1 MTGISVFDHKLL
13 ADSWST
19 QDMRAVFCEENRV
32 QKWLDVEAALAK
44 AQAKLNIIPQEAAD
58 EIAKKAYYKF
68 MDMDFIF
75 NEFKKTKHPLVPTV
89 RGLEKACDNNLGE
102 YVHFGV
108 TTQDIID
115 TGLVLQ
121 FKEAMTLV
129 KSELKAIAKALVKLA
144 KTHKNTAMMGRTL
157 ALQALPITFGHKVA
171 IWLSELERHFERIL
185 ELEKRLYVGSIVG
198 AVGTKA
204 SLSDECNEVEKLT
217 LENLGLDV
225 PNISWQSARDR
236 FIELG
241 FVLGNINT
249 TFNKIAHEILILSHN
264 EIDEVA
270 EPFGKGQVGSST
282 MPHKRNPAVSEN
294 AVTVSN
300 AFKAN
305 LAILSDIE
313 RHEHKRNPAV
323 SENAVTVSN
332 AFKANLAILSDIE
345 RHEHERDGQVWKM
358 EWKLLP
364 EMFLMLSVVL
374 ANMKF
379 ALSDLE
385 VKKDKML
392 KNLNTLNGFVLA
404 ERVMFALSD
413 HYGKQH
419 AHEIVYENAMLGIE
433 KQKTFK
439 EVLLADK
446 RVSKVLKE
454 KEIDALLDATTYV
467 GYAPK
472 LVDEFLAKIKNSAIL
487 K

>member
-1 MTGISVFDHKLL
+1 MGVSVFDMRLL
-13 ADSWST
+13 QDSWST
-19 QDMRAVFCEENRV
+19 PAMRAIFSEENRI

-44 AQAKLNIIPQEAAD
+44 AQAKLGIIPNEAAI
-58 EIAKKAYYKF
+58 EIAKKAHYKF

-75 NEFKKTKHPLVPTV
+75 AEFKKTKHPLVPTV
-89 RGLEKACDNNLGE
+89 RGLEKACENGLGE

-121 FKEAMTLV
+121 FKEAMTLI
-129 KSELKAIAKALVKLA
+129 KQDLKDIAKNLA
-144 KTHKNTAMMGRTL
+144 KIAKEHKNTAMMGRTL

-171 IWLSELERHFERIL
+171 IWLSELNRHYERII
-185 ELEKRLYVGSIVG
+185 ELEKRLYVGLIVG

-204 SLSDECNEVEKLT
+204 SLSDKANEVEKLT
-217 LENLGLDV
+217 LESLGLEV
-225 PNISWQSARDR
+225 PDISWQPARDR

-241 FVLGNINT
+241 YVLGNINA
-249 TFNKIAHEILILSHN
+249 TFNKIAHQLLILAHN
-264 EIDEVA
+264 EIDEIA

-300 AFKAN
+300 ALRAN
-305 LAILSDIE
+305 I
-313 RHEHKRNPAV
+313 
-323 SENAVTVSN
+323 
-332 AFKANLAILSDIE
+332 AILSDIE

-364 EMFLMLSVVL
+364 EAFLMLSVVL

-379 ALSDLE
+379 VFDDLE

-392 KNLNTLNGFVLA
+392 KNLDTLNGFVLA

-419 AHEIVYENAMLGIE
+419 AHEIVYENAMRGIE
-433 KQKTFK
+433 NHKTFK
-439 EVLLADK
+439 EVLLEDEL
-446 RVSKVLKE
+446 VSKVLSE
-454 KEIDALLDATTYV
+454 KDIDTLMDATTYV

-472 LVDEFLAKIKNSAIL
+472 LVDEFLEKIANAPIL

>member
-1 MTGISVFDHKLL
+1 MSGVSVFDMRLL
-13 ADSWST
+13 ADSWSSAE
-19 QDMRAVFCEENRV
+19 MRAVFCEENRI

-44 AQAKLNIIPQEAAD
+44 AQAKLGIIPQNAAD
-58 EIAKKAYYKF
+58 EIAKKAHYKY

-75 NEFKKTKHPLVPTV
+75 AEFKKTKHPLVPTV

-102 YVHFGV
+102 FVHFGV

-121 FKEAMTLV
+121 FKEAMNLI
-129 KSELKAIAKALVKLA
+129 KAELKGIAKALFDLA
-144 KTHKNTAMMGRTL
+144 KEHKNTAMMGRTL
-157 ALQALPITFGHKVA
+157 SLQALPITFGHKVA
-171 IWLSELERHFERIL
+171 IWLSEISRHYERIL
-185 ELEKRLYVGSIVG
+185 ELENRLYVGSIVG

-204 SLSDECNEVEKLT
+204 SLSDKCNEVEKLT
-217 LENLGLDV
+217 LESLNLSV
-225 PNISWQSARDR
+225 PDISWQPARDR

-241 FVLGNINT
+241 FVLGNINA
-249 TFNKIAHEILILSHN
+249 TFNKIAHQILILSHN

-300 AFKAN
+300 A
-305 LAILSDIE
+305 L
-313 RHEHKRNPAV
+313 
-323 SENAVTVSN
+323 
-332 AFKANLAILSDIE
+332 KANLAILSDIE

-374 ANMKF
+374 SNMRF
-379 ALSDLE
+379 ALSGLE

-392 KNLNTLNGFVLA
+392 KNLDTLGGFVLA

-413 HYGKQH
+413 KYGKQH
-419 AHEIVYENAMLGIE
+419 AHEIVYEAAMSGIE
-433 KQKTFK
+433 SHKTFK
-439 EVLLADK
+439 ETLLADK
-446 RVSKVLKE
+446 RVNEVLSE
-454 KEIDALLDATTYV
+454 KDIDSLMDATTYV
-467 GYAPK
+467 GFAPK
-472 LVDEFLAKIKNSAIL
+472 LVDEFLDKVKNAPIL
-487 K
+487 R

>member
-1 MTGISVFDHKLL
+1 MGVSVFDMRLL
-13 ADSWST
+13 QDSWST
-19 QDMRAVFCEENRV
+19 PAMRAIFSEENRI

-44 AQAKLNIIPQEAAD
+44 AQAKLGIIPNEAAI
-58 EIAKKAYYKF
+58 EIAKKAHYKF

-75 NEFKKTKHPLVPTV
+75 AEFKKTKHPLVPTV
-89 RGLEKACDNNLGE
+89 RGLEKACENGLGE

-115 TGLVLQ
+115 TGIVLQ
-121 FKEAMTLV
+121 FKEAMTLI
-129 KSELKAIAKALVKLA
+129 KQDLKDIAKNLA
-144 KTHKNTAMMGRTL
+144 KIAKEHKNTAMMGRTL

-171 IWLSELERHFERIL
+171 IWLSELNRHYERII
-185 ELEKRLYVGSIVG
+185 ELEKRLYVGLIVG

-204 SLSDECNEVEKLT
+204 SLSDKANEVEKLT
-217 LENLGLDV
+217 LESLGLEV
-225 PNISWQSARDR
+225 PDISWQPARDR

-241 FVLGNINT
+241 YVLGNINA
-249 TFNKIAHEILILSHN
+249 TFNKIAHQLLILAHN
-264 EIDEVA
+264 EIDEIA

-300 AFKAN
+300 ALRAN
-305 LAILSDIE
+305 I
-313 RHEHKRNPAV
+313 
-323 SENAVTVSN
+323 
-332 AFKANLAILSDIE
+332 AILSDIE

-364 EMFLMLSVVL
+364 EAFLMLSVVL

-379 ALSDLE
+379 VFDDLE

-392 KNLNTLNGFVLA
+392 KNLDTLNGFVLA

-419 AHEIVYENAMLGIE
+419 AHEIVYENAMRGIE
-433 KQKTFK
+433 NHKTFK
-439 EVLLADK
+439 EVLLEDE
-446 RVSKVLKE
+446 RVNKVLSE
-454 KEIDALLDATTYV
+454 KDIDVLMDATTYV

-472 LVDEFLAKIKNSAIL
+472 LVDEFLEKIANAPIL

>member
-1 MTGISVFDHKLL
+1 
-13 ADSWST
+13 
-19 QDMRAVFCEENRV
+19 
-32 QKWLDVEAALAK
+32 
-44 AQAKLNIIPQEAAD
+44 
-58 EIAKKAYYKF
+58 

-75 NEFKKTKHPLVPTV
+75 AEFKKTKHPLVPTV

-129 KSELKAIAKALVKLA
+129 KSGLKVIAKALAKLA

-171 IWLSELERHFERIL
+171 IWLSELEHHFERIL
-185 ELEKRLYVGSIVG
+185 ELEKRLYVGSIAC

-204 SLSDECNEVEKLT
+204 NLSDECNEVEKLT

-241 FVLGNINT
+241 FVLGNMNA
-249 TFNKIAHEILILSHN
+249 TFNKIAHQLLILSHN

-313 RHEHKRNPAV
+313 RHEH
-323 SENAVTVSN
+323 
-332 AFKANLAILSDIE
+332 
-345 RHEHERDGQVWKM
+345 ERDGQVWKM
-358 EWKLLP
+358 EWKLSP
-364 EMFLMLSVVL
+364 EMFLMLSV
-374 ANMKF
+374 
-379 ALSDLE
+379 
-385 VKKDKML
+385 
-392 KNLNTLNGFVLA
+392 VLA

-419 AHEIVYENAMLGIE
+419 AHEIVYENIPNTVIQRAKELMLDSLGTAITASKKECVLNAFKAFENLSTEKNTPIWVNDQKLDPIYAAMLDSIASHALDFDDTY
-433 KQKTFK
+433 KSDFACKCNFNSTLFK
-439 EVLLADK
+439 LWF
-446 RVSKVLKE
+446 SC
-454 KEIDALLDATTYV
+454 
-467 GYAPK
+467 
-472 LVDEFLAKIKNSAIL
+472 
-487 K
+487 

>member
-1 MTGISVFDHKLL
+1 MTGISVFDHRLL

-19 QDMRAVFCEENRV
+19 QEMRAIFCEQNRI

-44 AQAKLNIIPQEAAD
+44 AQAKLKIIPKKAAD
-58 EIAKKAYYKF
+58 EIAKKAHYKF

-75 NEFKKTKHPLVPTV
+75 AEYKKTKHPLVPTV

-121 FKEAMTLV
+121 FKEAMTLI
-129 KSELKAIAKALVKLA
+129 KSELKAIAKALAKLA

-171 IWLSELERHFERIL
+171 IWLSELEHHFERIL

-204 SLSDECNEVEKLT
+204 NLSDECNEVEKLT

-236 FIELG
+236 FIELS
-241 FVLGNINT
+241 FVLGNINA
-249 TFNKIAHEILILSHN
+249 TFNKIAHQLLILSHN

-313 RHEHKRNPAV
+313 RHEH
-323 SENAVTVSN
+323 
-332 AFKANLAILSDIE
+332 
-345 RHEHERDGQVWKM
+345 ERDGQVWKM
-358 EWKLLP
+358 EWKLSP
-364 EMFLMLSVVL
+364 EMFLMLSV
-374 ANMKF
+374 
-379 ALSDLE
+379 
-385 VKKDKML
+385 
-392 KNLNTLNGFVLA
+392 VLA

-419 AHEIVYENAMLGIE
+419 AHEIVYENIPNTVIQRAKELMLDSLGTAITASKKECVLNAFKAFENLSTEKNTPIWVNDQKLDPIYAAMLDSI
-433 KQKTFK
+433 
-439 EVLLADK
+439 A
-446 RVSKVLKE
+446 SH
-454 KEIDALLDATTYV
+454 AL
-467 GYAPK
+467 G
-472 LVDEFLAKIKNSAIL
+472 F
-487 K
+487 

>member
-1 MTGISVFDHKLL
+1 MTGVSVFDMRLL
-13 ADSWST
+13 GDSWSSPK
-19 QDMRAVFCEENRV
+19 MRAIFCEQNRI

-44 AQAKLNIIPQEAAD
+44 AQAKLDIIPQNAAD
-58 EIAKKAYYKF
+58 EIAKKAHYEF

-75 NEFKKTKHPLVPTV
+75 AEFKKTKHPLVPTV

-102 YVHFGV
+102 FVHFGV

-121 FKEAMTLV
+121 FKEAMSV
-129 KSELKAIAKALVKLA
+129 IKDDLKDIAKALLKLVKE
-144 KTHKNTAMMGRTL
+144 HKNTPLMGRTL
-157 ALQALPITFGHKVA
+157 SLQALPITFGHKVA
-171 IWLSELERHFERIL
+171 IWLSELNRHFERVL
-185 ELEKRLYVGSIVG
+185 ELENRLYVGSIVG

-204 SLSDECNEVEKLT
+204 SLSDKCNEVEKLT
-217 LENLGLDV
+217 LESLNLAV
-225 PNISWQSARDR
+225 PDISWQPARDR

-241 FVLGNINT
+241 FVLGNINA

-313 RHEHKRNPAV
+313 RHEH
-323 SENAVTVSN
+323 
-332 AFKANLAILSDIE
+332 
-345 RHEHERDGQVWKM
+345 ERDGQVWKM

-374 ANMKF
+374 ENMCF
-379 ALSDLE
+379 ALSGLE
-385 VKKDKML
+385 VKKDKMRA
-392 KNLNTLNGFVLA
+392 NLDTLGGFVLA
-404 ERVMFALSD
+404 ERVMFALSE

-419 AHEIVYENAMLGIE
+419 AHEIVYETAMKGIE
-433 KQKTFK
+433 SHKTFK
-439 EVLLADK
+439 QSLLDDE
-446 RVSKVLKE
+446 RVCKVLDE
-454 KEIDALLDATTYV
+454 KAIDSLLDATTYV

-472 LVDEFLAKIKNSAIL
+472 LVDEFLAKIKNSAL
-487 K
+487 FK

>member
-1 MTGISVFDHKLL
+1 MTGVSVFDMRLL
-13 ADSWST
+13 GDSWSSPK
-19 QDMRAVFCEENRV
+19 MREIFCEQNRI

-44 AQAKLNIIPQEAAD
+44 AQAKLGIIPKNAAD
-58 EIAKKAYYKF
+58 EIAKKARYEC

-75 NEFKKTKHPLVPTV
+75 AEFKKTKHPLVPTV
-89 RGLEKACDNNLGE
+89 RGLEKACDNDLGE
-102 YVHFGV
+102 FVHFGV

-121 FKEAMTLV
+121 FKEAMSV
-129 KSELKAIAKALVKLA
+129 IKDDLKDIAKALLKLA
-144 KTHKNTAMMGRTL
+144 KEHKNTPMMGRTL
-157 ALQALPITFGHKVA
+157 SLQALPITFGHKVA
-171 IWLSELERHFERIL
+171 IWLSELNRHFERVL

-204 SLSDECNEVEKLT
+204 SLSDKYSEVEKLT
-217 LENLGLDV
+217 LGSLNLAV
-225 PNISWQSARDR
+225 PDISWQPARDR

-241 FVLGNINT
+241 FVLGNINA
-249 TFNKIAHEILILSHN
+249 TFNKIAHEILILCHN

-282 MPHKRNPAVSEN
+282 MP
-294 AVTVSN
+294 
-300 AFKAN
+300 
-305 LAILSDIE
+305 
-313 RHEHKRNPAV
+313 HKRNPAV

-374 ANMKF
+374 ENMRF
-379 ALSDLE
+379 ALSGLE
-385 VKKDKML
+385 VKKDKMRA
-392 KNLNTLNGFVLA
+392 NLDTLGGFVLA
-404 ERVMFALSD
+404 ERVMFALSE

-419 AHEIVYENAMLGIE
+419 AHEIVYETAMKGIE
-433 KQKTFK
+433 SHKTFK
-439 EVLLADK
+439 QSLLEDE
-446 RVSKVLKE
+446 RVGKVLDE
-454 KEIDALLDATTYV
+454 KAINSLLDATTYV

-472 LVDEFLAKIKNSAIL
+472 LVDEFLVKIKNSALL

>member
-1 MTGISVFDHKLL
+1 
-13 ADSWST
+13 
-19 QDMRAVFCEENRV
+19 
-32 QKWLDVEAALAK
+32 
-44 AQAKLNIIPQEAAD
+44 
-58 EIAKKAYYKF
+58 

-75 NEFKKTKHPLVPTV
+75 AEFKKTKRPLVPTV

-129 KSELKAIAKALVKLA
+129 KSGLKAIAKALAKLA
-144 KTHKNTAMMGRTL
+144 KTHKNTAMMGRAL

-198 AVGTKA
+198 AVATKA

-241 FVLGNINT
+241 FVLGNINA

-294 AVTVSN
+294 V
-300 AFKAN
+300 
-305 LAILSDIE
+305 
-313 RHEHKRNPAV
+313 
-323 SENAVTVSN
+323 VTVSN

-358 EWKLLP
+358 EWKLSP
-364 EMFLMLSVVL
+364 EMFLMLSV
-374 ANMKF
+374 
-379 ALSDLE
+379 
-385 VKKDKML
+385 
-392 KNLNTLNGFVLA
+392 VLA

-419 AHEIVYENAMLGIE
+419 AHEIVYENIPNTVIQRAKELMLDSLGTAITASKKECVLNAFKAFENLSTEKNTPIWVNDQKLDPIYAAMLDSIASHALDFDDTY
-433 KQKTFK
+433 KSDFACKCDFNSTLFK
-439 EVLLADK
+439 LWF
-446 RVSKVLKE
+446 SC
-454 KEIDALLDATTYV
+454 
-467 GYAPK
+467 
-472 LVDEFLAKIKNSAIL
+472 
-487 K
+487 

>member
-1 MTGISVFDHKLL
+1 MTGISVFDHRLL

-19 QDMRAVFCEENRV
+19 PAMRAIFSEENRI

-44 AQAKLNIIPQEAAD
+44 AQAKLKIIPEDAAE
-58 EIAKKAYYKF
+58 EIAKKAHYEF
-68 MDMDFIF
+68 MDMDFIYA
-75 NEFKKTKHPLVPTV
+75 EFKKTKHPLVPTV
-89 RGLEKACDNNLGE
+89 RGLEKACENGLGE
-102 YVHFGV
+102 FVHFGV

-121 FKEAMTLV
+121 FKEAMQII
-129 KSELKAIAKALVKLA
+129 KSELKAIAKDLAKLA
-144 KTHKNTAMMGRTL
+144 KTHKNTPMMGRTL

-171 IWLSELERHFERIL
+171 IWLSELNRHYDRIM
-185 ELEKRLYVGSIVG
+185 ELEKRLYVGLIVG

-217 LENLGLDV
+217 LENLDLNV
-225 PNISWQSARDR
+225 PDISWQPARDR

-241 FVLGNINT
+241 YVLGNINA
-249 TFNKIAHEILILSHN
+249 TFNKIAHQLLILTHN
-264 EIDEVA
+264 EIDEIA

-300 AFKAN
+300 ALRAN
-305 LAILSDIE
+305 I
-313 RHEHKRNPAV
+313 
-323 SENAVTVSN
+323 
-332 AFKANLAILSDIE
+332 AILSDIE

-364 EMFLMLSVVL
+364 EIFLMLSVVL

-379 ALSDLE
+379 VFSDLE

-392 KNLNTLNGFVLA
+392 KNLNILDGFVLA

-419 AHEIVYENAMLGIE
+419 AHEIVYENAMRGIE
-433 KQKTFK
+433 GHKTFK
-439 EVLLADK
+439 EVLLSDE
-446 RVSKVLKE
+446 RVSKVLNE
-454 KEIDALLDATTYV
+454 KDIDALLDATTYV

-472 LVDEFLAKIKNSAIL
+472 LVDEFLEKIASSEIL

>member
-1 MTGISVFDHKLL
+1 MTGISVFDHRLL

-19 QDMRAVFCEENRV
+19 QEMRAIFCEQNRI

-44 AQAKLNIIPQEAAD
+44 AQAKLKIIPKKAAD
-58 EIAKKAYYKF
+58 EIAKKAHYKF

-75 NEFKKTKHPLVPTV
+75 AEFKKTKHPLVPTV

-121 FKEAMTLV
+121 FKEAMTLA
-129 KSELKAIAKALVKLA
+129 KSELKAIAKALAKLA

-217 LENLGLDV
+217 LKNLGLDV
-225 PNISWQSARDR
+225 PNISWQPARDR

-241 FVLGNINT
+241 FVLGNINA

-282 MPHKRNPAVSEN
+282 MP
-294 AVTVSN
+294 
-300 AFKAN
+300 
-305 LAILSDIE
+305 
-313 RHEHKRNPAV
+313 HKRNPAV

>member
-1 MTGISVFDHKLL
+1 MGVSVFDMRLL
-13 ADSWST
+13 QDSWST
-19 QDMRAVFCEENRV
+19 PAMRAIFSEENRI

-44 AQAKLNIIPQEAAD
+44 AQAKLGIIPSEAAE
-58 EIAKKAYYKF
+58 EIAKKAHYKF

-75 NEFKKTKHPLVPTV
+75 AEFKKTKHPLVPTV
-89 RGLEKACDNNLGE
+89 RGLEKACENGFGE

-108 TTQDIID
+108 TTQDVID
-115 TGLVLQ
+115 TGIVLQ
-121 FKEAMTLV
+121 FKEAMNLI
-129 KSELKAIAKALVKLA
+129 KQDLKNIAKNLA
-144 KTHKNTAMMGRTL
+144 SIAKEHKNTAMMGRTL

-171 IWLSELERHFERIL
+171 IWLSELNRHYERIN

-204 SLSDECNEVEKLT
+204 SLSERANEIEKLT
-217 LENLGLDV
+217 LQILGLEV
-225 PNISWQSARDR
+225 PDISWQPARDR

-241 FVLGNINT
+241 YVLGNINA
-249 TFNKIAHEILILSHN
+249 TFNKIAHQLLILTHN
-264 EIDEVA
+264 EIDELA

-300 AFKAN
+300 ALRAN
-305 LAILSDIE
+305 I
-313 RHEHKRNPAV
+313 
-323 SENAVTVSN
+323 
-332 AFKANLAILSDIE
+332 AILSDIE

-364 EMFLMLSVVL
+364 ETFLMLSVVL

-379 ALSDLE
+379 VFDGLE
-385 VKKDKML
+385 IKKDKML
-392 KNLNTLNGFVLA
+392 KNLDILNGFVLA

-419 AHEIVYENAMLGIE
+419 AHEIVYENAMRGIE
-433 KQKTFK
+433 SHKTFK
-439 EVLLADK
+439 VALLEDE
-446 RVSKVLKE
+446 RVSKVLSE
-454 KEIDALLDATTYV
+454 KDIDALMDATTYV

-472 LVDEFLAKIKNSAIL
+472 LVDEFLEKITNAEIL

>member
-1 MTGISVFDHKLL
+1 MTGISVFDHRLL

-19 QDMRAVFCEENRV
+19 QEMRAIFCEQNRI

-44 AQAKLNIIPQEAAD
+44 AQAKLKIIPKKAAD
-58 EIAKKAYYKF
+58 EIAKKAHYKF

-75 NEFKKTKHPLVPTV
+75 AEFKKTKHPLVPTV
-89 RGLEKACDNNLGE
+89 RGLEKACDNHLGE

-129 KSELKAIAKALVKLA
+129 KSELKAIAKALAKLA

-241 FVLGNINT
+241 FVLGNINA

-313 RHEHKRNPAV
+313 RHEH
-323 SENAVTVSN
+323 
-332 AFKANLAILSDIE
+332 
-345 RHEHERDGQVWKM
+345 ERDGQVWKM

-374 ANMKF
+374 A
-379 ALSDLE
+379 
-385 VKKDKML
+385 
-392 KNLNTLNGFVLA
+392 

-419 AHEIVYENAMLGIE
+419 AHEIVYENIPNTVIQRAKELMLDSLGTAITASKKECVLNAFKAFENLSTEKNTPIWVNDQKLDPIYAAMLDSI
-433 KQKTFK
+433 
-439 EVLLADK
+439 A
-446 RVSKVLKE
+446 SH
-454 KEIDALLDATTYV
+454 AL
-467 GYAPK
+467 G
-472 LVDEFLAKIKNSAIL
+472 F
-487 K
+487 

>member
-1 MTGISVFDHKLL
+1 
-13 ADSWST
+13 
-19 QDMRAVFCEENRV
+19 
-32 QKWLDVEAALAK
+32 
-44 AQAKLNIIPQEAAD
+44 
-58 EIAKKAYYKF
+58 

-75 NEFKKTKHPLVPTV
+75 AEFKKTKHPLVPTV

-129 KSELKAIAKALVKLA
+129 KSGLKAIAKALAKLA

-171 IWLSELERHFERIL
+171 IWLSELEHHFERIL
-185 ELEKRLYVGSIVG
+185 ELEKRLYVDSIVG

-225 PNISWQSARDR
+225 PNISWQNARDR

-241 FVLGNINT
+241 FILGNINT
-249 TFNKIAHEILILSHN
+249 TFNKIAHQLLILSHN

-270 EPFGKGQVGSST
+270 EPFGKGQVGSSA
-282 MPHKRNPAVSEN
+282 MP
-294 AVTVSN
+294 
-300 AFKAN
+300 
-305 LAILSDIE
+305 
-313 RHEHKRNPAV
+313 HKRNPAV

-358 EWKLLP
+358 EWKLSL
-364 EMFLMLSVVL
+364 EMFLMLSV
-374 ANMKF
+374 
-379 ALSDLE
+379 
-385 VKKDKML
+385 
-392 KNLNTLNGFVLA
+392 VLA

-419 AHEIVYENAMLGIE
+419 AHEIVYENIPNTVIQRAKELMLDSLGTAITASKKECVLNAFKAFENLSTEKNTPIWVNDQKLDPIYAAMLDSI
-433 KQKTFK
+433 
-439 EVLLADK
+439 A
-446 RVSKVLKE
+446 SH
-454 KEIDALLDATTYV
+454 AL
-467 GYAPK
+467 G
-472 LVDEFLAKIKNSAIL
+472 F
-487 K
+487 

>member
-19 QDMRAVFCEENRV
+19 QDMRAVFCEENRI

-241 FVLGNINT
+241 FVLGNINA

-264 EIDEVA
+264 EI
-270 EPFGKGQVGSST
+270 
-282 MPHKRNPAVSEN
+282 
-294 AVTVSN
+294 
-300 AFKAN
+300 
-305 LAILSDIE
+305 
-313 RHEHKRNPAV
+313 
-323 SENAVTVSN
+323 
-332 AFKANLAILSDIE
+332 
-345 RHEHERDGQVWKM
+345 DGQVWKM

-392 KNLNTLNGFVLA
+392 KNLDTLKGFVLA

>member
-1 MTGISVFDHKLL
+1 MTGVSVFDQRLL
-13 ADSWST
+13 ANSWSSES
-19 QDMRAVFCEENRV
+19 MRAVFCEENRI

-44 AQAKLNIIPQEAAD
+44 AQAKLKIIPKKAAD
-58 EIAKKAYYKF
+58 EIAKKAHYKF

-75 NEFKKTKHPLVPTV
+75 SEYKKTKHPLVPTV
-89 RGLEKACDNNLGE
+89 RGLEKACDDNLGE

-108 TTQDIID
+108 TTQDVID

-121 FKEAMTLV
+121 FKEAMTLI
-129 KSELKAIAKALVKLA
+129 KSELKALAKLA
-144 KTHKNTAMMGRTL
+144 KTHKNTPMMGRTL

-171 IWLSELERHFERIL
+171 IWLSELDRHFERIL

-217 LENLGLDV
+217 LENLKLEV
-225 PNISWQSARDR
+225 PNISWQPARDR

-241 FVLGNINT
+241 FVLGNINA
-249 TFNKIAHEILILSHN
+249 TFNKIAHQILILAHN

-300 AFKAN
+300 A
-305 LAILSDIE
+305 L
-313 RHEHKRNPAV
+313 
-323 SENAVTVSN
+323 
-332 AFKANLAILSDIE
+332 KANLAILSDIE

-374 ANMKF
+374 ENMKF

-419 AHEIVYENAMLGIE
+419 AHEIVYENAMLGME
-433 KQKTFK
+433 KKKSFK

-454 KEIDALLDATTYV
+454 SEIDALLDASTYV

>member
-1 MTGISVFDHKLL
+1 MGVSVFDMRLL
-13 ADSWST
+13 QDSWST
-19 QDMRAVFCEENRV
+19 PAMREIFSEENRI

-44 AQAKLNIIPQEAAD
+44 AQAKLDIIPSEAAE
-58 EIAKKAYYKF
+58 EIAKKAHYKF

-75 NEFKKTKHPLVPTV
+75 AEFKKTKHPLVPTV
-89 RGLEKACDNNLGE
+89 RGLEKACENGLGE

-108 TTQDIID
+108 TTQDVID
-115 TGLVLQ
+115 TGIVLQ
-121 FKEAMTLV
+121 FKEAMNLI
-129 KSELKAIAKALVKLA
+129 KQDLKNIAKNLA
-144 KTHKNTAMMGRTL
+144 SIAKEHKNTAMMGRTL

-171 IWLSELERHFERIL
+171 IWLSELNRHYERIN

-204 SLSDECNEVEKLT
+204 SLSERANEVEKLT
-217 LENLGLDV
+217 LQILGLEV
-225 PNISWQSARDR
+225 PDISWQPARDR

-241 FVLGNINT
+241 YVLGNINA
-249 TFNKIAHEILILSHN
+249 TFNKIAHQLLILTHN
-264 EIDEVA
+264 EIDELA

-300 AFKAN
+300 ALRAN
-305 LAILSDIE
+305 IAIL
-313 RHEHKRNPAV
+313 N
-323 SENAVTVSN
+323 
-332 AFKANLAILSDIE
+332 DIE

-364 EMFLMLSVVL
+364 ETFLMLSVVL

-379 ALSDLE
+379 VFDGLE
-385 VKKDKML
+385 IKKDKML
-392 KNLNTLNGFVLA
+392 KNLDILDGFVLA

-419 AHEIVYENAMLGIE
+419 AHEIVYENAMRGIE
-433 KQKTFK
+433 SHKTFK
-439 EVLLADK
+439 VALLEDE
-446 RVSKVLKE
+446 RVSKVLSE
-454 KEIDALLDATTYV
+454 KDIDALMDATTYV

-472 LVDEFLAKIKNSAIL
+472 LVDEFLEKIANAEIL

>member
-1 MTGISVFDHKLL
+1 MGVSVFDMRLL
-13 ADSWST
+13 QDSWST
-19 QDMRAVFCEENRV
+19 PAMRAIFSEENRI

-44 AQAKLNIIPQEAAD
+44 AQAKLGIIPNEAAE
-58 EIAKKAYYKF
+58 EIAKKAHYKF

-75 NEFKKTKHPLVPTV
+75 AEFKKTKHPLVPTV
-89 RGLEKACDNNLGE
+89 RGLEKACENGLGE

-108 TTQDIID
+108 TTQDVID
-115 TGLVLQ
+115 TGIVLQ
-121 FKEAMTLV
+121 FKEAMNLI
-129 KSELKAIAKALVKLA
+129 KQDLKNIAKNLA
-144 KTHKNTAMMGRTL
+144 SISKEHKNTAMMGRTL

-171 IWLSELERHFERIL
+171 IWLSELNRHYERIN

-204 SLSDECNEVEKLT
+204 SLSEKANEVEKLT
-217 LENLGLDV
+217 LQILGLEV
-225 PNISWQSARDR
+225 PDISWQPARDR

-241 FVLGNINT
+241 YVLGNINA
-249 TFNKIAHEILILSHN
+249 TFNKIAHQLLILTHN
-264 EIDEVA
+264 EIDELA

-300 AFKAN
+300 ALRAN
-305 LAILSDIE
+305 I
-313 RHEHKRNPAV
+313 
-323 SENAVTVSN
+323 
-332 AFKANLAILSDIE
+332 AILSDIE

-364 EMFLMLSVVL
+364 ETFLMLSVVL

-379 ALSDLE
+379 VFDGLE

-392 KNLNTLNGFVLA
+392 KNLDILDGFVLA

-419 AHEIVYENAMLGIE
+419 AHEIVYENAMRGIE
-433 KQKTFK
+433 NHKTFK
-439 EVLLADK
+439 VALLEDE
-446 RVSKVLKE
+446 RVSKVLSE
-454 KEIDALLDATTYV
+454 KDIDALMDATTYV

-472 LVDEFLAKIKNSAIL
+472 LVDEFLEKIANAQIL

>member
-1 MTGISVFDHKLL
+1 MGVSVFDMRLL
-13 ADSWST
+13 QDSWST
-19 QDMRAVFCEENRV
+19 PAMREIFSEENRI

-44 AQAKLNIIPQEAAD
+44 AQAKLGIIPSEAAE
-58 EIAKKAYYKF
+58 EIAKKAHYKF

-75 NEFKKTKHPLVPTV
+75 AEFKKTKHPLVPTV
-89 RGLEKACDNNLGE
+89 RGLEKACENGFGE

-108 TTQDIID
+108 TTQDVID
-115 TGLVLQ
+115 TGIVLQ
-121 FKEAMTLV
+121 FKEAMNLI
-129 KSELKAIAKALVKLA
+129 KQDLKNIAKNLA
-144 KTHKNTAMMGRTL
+144 SIAKEHKNTAMMGRTL

-171 IWLSELERHFERIL
+171 IWLSELNRHYERIN

-204 SLSDECNEVEKLT
+204 SLSERANEVEKLT
-217 LENLGLDV
+217 LQILGLEV
-225 PNISWQSARDR
+225 PDISWQPARDR

-241 FVLGNINT
+241 YVLGNINA
-249 TFNKIAHEILILSHN
+249 TFNKIAHQLLILTHN
-264 EIDEVA
+264 EIDELA

-300 AFKAN
+300 ALRAN
-305 LAILSDIE
+305 I
-313 RHEHKRNPAV
+313 
-323 SENAVTVSN
+323 
-332 AFKANLAILSDIE
+332 AILSDIE

-364 EMFLMLSVVL
+364 ETFLMLSVVL

-379 ALSDLE
+379 VFDGLE
-385 VKKDKML
+385 IKKDKML
-392 KNLNTLNGFVLA
+392 KNLDILDGFVLA

-419 AHEIVYENAMLGIE
+419 AHEIVYENAMRGIE
-433 KQKTFK
+433 NHKTFK
-439 EVLLADK
+439 VALLEDE
-446 RVSKVLKE
+446 RVSKVLSE
-454 KEIDALLDATTYV
+454 KDIDALMDATTYV

-472 LVDEFLAKIKNSAIL
+472 LVDEFLEKIANAQIL

>member
-1 MTGISVFDHKLL
+1 MGVSVFDMRLL
-13 ADSWST
+13 QDSWST
-19 QDMRAVFCEENRV
+19 PAMRAIFSEENRI

-44 AQAKLNIIPQEAAD
+44 AQAKLGIIPNEAAV
-58 EIAKKAYYKF
+58 EIAKKAHYKF

-75 NEFKKTKHPLVPTV
+75 AEFKKTKHPLVPTV
-89 RGLEKACDNNLGE
+89 RGLEKACENGLGE

-115 TGLVLQ
+115 TGIVLQ
-121 FKEAMTLV
+121 FKEAMALI
-129 KSELKAIAKALVKLA
+129 KQDLKDIAKNLA
-144 KTHKNTAMMGRTL
+144 KIAKEHKNTAMMGRTL

-171 IWLSELERHFERIL
+171 IWLSELNRHYERII
-185 ELEKRLYVGSIVG
+185 ELEKRLYVGLIVG

-204 SLSDECNEVEKLT
+204 SLSDKANEVEKLT
-217 LENLGLDV
+217 LESLGLEV
-225 PNISWQSARDR
+225 PDISWQPARDR

-241 FVLGNINT
+241 YVLGNINA
-249 TFNKIAHEILILSHN
+249 TFNKIAHQLLILAHN
-264 EIDEVA
+264 EIDEIA

-300 AFKAN
+300 ALRAN
-305 LAILSDIE
+305 I
-313 RHEHKRNPAV
+313 
-323 SENAVTVSN
+323 
-332 AFKANLAILSDIE
+332 AILSDIE

-364 EMFLMLSVVL
+364 EAFLMLSVVL

-379 ALSDLE
+379 VFDDLE

-392 KNLNTLNGFVLA
+392 KNLDTLNGFVLA

-419 AHEIVYENAMLGIE
+419 AHEIVYENAMRGIE
-433 KQKTFK
+433 NHKTFK
-439 EVLLADK
+439 EVLLEDE
-446 RVSKVLKE
+446 RVSKVLSE
-454 KEIDALLDATTYV
+454 KDIDVLMDATTYV

-472 LVDEFLAKIKNSAIL
+472 LVDEFLEKIANAPIL